1 MYAAAGSD
9 QVDRELYL
17 LGKAV
22 DKAVD
27 PMAQENEEVHN
38 SKLESFISGTCTSN
52 IIYWDR
58 CYLLFVGP
66 HCYTKPYSIMPKKL
80 SNGHVSHP

>member
-1 MYAAAGSD
+1 MYAAAGGD

-38 SKLESFISGTCTSN
+38 SKLESFMSGTTD

-58 CYLLFVGP
+58 CYLN
-66 HCYTKPYSIMPKKL
+66 CYAKPYSIMPKKL

>member
-1 MYAAAGSD
+1 MYAASGSG
-9 QVDRELYL
+9 QVDHELYL

-38 SKLESFISGTCTSN
+38 SKLKSLQVVPA
-52 IIYWDR
+52 IYWDR
-58 CYLLFVGP
+58 FYPLFVGP
-66 HCYTKPYSIMPKKL
+66 HCYAKPYSIMPKKL
-80 SNGHVSHP
+80 SDGHVSHLWLL

>member
-1 MYAAAGSD
+1 MYAAAGGD

-27 PMAQENEEVHN
+27 PMAQENEEVHVY
-38 SKLESFISGTCTSN
+38 
-52 IIYWDR
+52 IIQNLS
-58 CYLLFVGP
+58 LL
-66 HCYTKPYSIMPKKL
+66 
-80 SNGHVSHP
+80 